1 MEKITVQEEKKRS
14 ELMKEIFLKILF
26 YSYVVVGIIA
36 IVVSVIFLVQLFWF
50 KHEYLKA
57 QKEKYWFSHENKMF
71 SEMKKRNKGDFY
83 KTIKR

>member
-1 MEKITVQEEKKRS
+1 MEKIIVQEEKKRS

-57 QKEKYWFSHENKMF
+57 QKEKYCFPHEDKMF
-71 SEMKKRNKGDFY
+71 SEMKKKQ
-83 KTIKR
+83 K

>member
-1 MEKITVQEEKKRS
+1 MEKIIVQEEKKRS

-71 SEMKKRNKGDFY
+71 SEMKKESAINV
-83 KTIKR
+83 KR

>member
-1 MEKITVQEEKKRS
+1 
-14 ELMKEIFLKILF
+14 MKEIFLKILF

-57 QKEKYWFSHENKMF
+57 LKEKYWFPHEDKMF
-71 SEMKKRNKGDFY
+71 SEIKKKQ
-83 KTIKR
+83 K

>member
-1 MEKITVQEEKKRS
+1 M
-14 ELMKEIFLKILF
+14 MKEIFLKILF

-57 QKEKYWFSHENKMF
+57 QKEKYWFPHEDKMF
-71 SEMKKRNKGDFY
+71 SEMKKESAINV
-83 KTIKR
+83 KR

>member
-1 MEKITVQEEKKRS
+1 MEKIIVQEEKKRS

-36 IVVSVIFLVQLFWF
+36 IVISVIFLVQSFWF

-57 QKEKYWFSHENKMF
+57 QKEKYWFSHEDKMF
-71 SEMKKRNKGDFY
+71 SEIKKKQ
-83 KTIKR
+83 K

>member
-1 MEKITVQEEKKRS
+1 
-14 ELMKEIFLKILF
+14 MKEIFLKILF

-57 QKEKYWFSHENKMF
+57 QKEKYWFPHEDKMF
-71 SEMKKRNKGDFY
+71 SEIKKKQ
-83 KTIKR
+83 K